1 MSVGQRK
8 NLGPHEE
15 SNPRPSDSNVE
26 IANPSHMQDMCYMN
40 FTIDHVHL
48 RVSVAQW

>member
-40 FTIDHVHL
+40 FTTDQLFTGV
-48 RVSVAQW
+48 RNPKV